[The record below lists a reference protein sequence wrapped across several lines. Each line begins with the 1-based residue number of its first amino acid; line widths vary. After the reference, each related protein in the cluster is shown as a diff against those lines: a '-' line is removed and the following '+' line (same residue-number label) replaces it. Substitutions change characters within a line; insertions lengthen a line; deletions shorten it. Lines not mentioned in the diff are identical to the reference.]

1 MDFVS
6 SFAQFL
12 RTTAGKLS
20 GPHDFDTSNDPR
32 ISTIASSVTVKLFKI
47 LFSFKMFLKT
57 DETVKTEPKYL
68 LKREAFSAPQ
78 FATSLFHLT
87 WGGTG
92 GPFRKLLKYLFMAW
106 EFVSWNAL
114 IRNFSGLGLRLLL
127 DCFSTFLSWVST
139 NHCWLVNFVF
149 SEAC

>member
-47 LFSFKMFLKT
+47 LFSFKLFLKT

-68 LKREAFSAPQ
+68 LKREAFSVSQ
-78 FATSLFHLT
+78 FATSLFHLSS
-87 WGGTG
+87 GGTD
-92 GPFRKLLKYLFMAW
+92 GPFRKLLKYLYMA
-106 EFVSWNAL
+106 
-114 IRNFSGLGLRLLL
+114 
-127 DCFSTFLSWVST
+127 
-139 NHCWLVNFVF
+139 
-149 SEAC
+149 